1 MLGRHTVPFSGWQDV
16 PSVVS
21 FTSSM
26 SSASGRLPAD
36 EVAAARRTYSQQQL
50 GAKVEMVYSLL
61 SMLGTHDREDMSR
74 TLLAMSSS
82 TDSCVAMRQS
92 GRFQLLQGSV
102 MSSRL
107 QDLSQFAN
115 HNYCKI

>member
-1 MLGRHTVPFSGWQDV
+1 M
-16 PSVVS
+16 S

-26 SSASGRLPAD
+26 GLLPD
-36 EVAAARRTYSQQQL
+36 EVAATRRTYSQQQL

-82 TDSCVAMRQS
+82 PDSCVAMRQS
-92 GRFQLLQGSV
+92 GRHQLAQDRMRCHIHEAV
-102 MSSRL
+102 TTSRAKL
-107 QDLSQFAN
+107 LS
-115 HNYCKI
+115 CTVL